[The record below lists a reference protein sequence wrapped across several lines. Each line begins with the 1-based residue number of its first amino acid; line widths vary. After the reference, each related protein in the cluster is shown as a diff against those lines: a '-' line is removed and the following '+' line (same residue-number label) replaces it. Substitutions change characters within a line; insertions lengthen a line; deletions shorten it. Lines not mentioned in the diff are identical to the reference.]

1 MSELVVKLEMSDP
14 HRIKENE
21 GIKVTSNQGSDSP

>member
-1 MSELVVKLEMSDP
+1 MSDP

-21 GIKVTSNQGSDSP
+21 GIKVTSNQGGDSP